1 MDWIWILIIVI
12 AVVVSAKIWLLLGK
26 FRSKQ
31 VPAELRPGN
40 PLPKFT
46 AVDEQGNSLDST
58 SLRGTA
64 TVLLFIRGTW
74 CPFCSRQVAN
84 LTKFYKEITDSGARL
99 VLVTPRPLETTRR
112 VADFF
117 EVDFEFW
124 LDESLAIAKR
134 LGLVLE
140 SGVPDDYRSEYGEDT
155 VWPTTLVVDADG
167 IIRYTELSRFIAD
180 RPNPQKLLAIV
191 KKL

>member
-12 AVVVSAKIWLLLGK
+12 AVVVSAKIWLFLGK

-31 VPAELRPGN
+31 VPAELRSGN

-46 AVDEQGNSLDST
+46 AVDEQGNNLDST

-64 TVLLFIRGTW
+64 TVLLFVRGSW

-99 VLVTPRPLETTRR
+99 VLITPRPLETTRR

-117 EVDFEFW
+117 EVEFEFW
-124 LDESLAIAKR
+124 LDESLGIAKS

-140 SGVPDDYRSEYGEDT
+140 SGVPDDFRSEYGEDT

-180 RPNPQKLLAIV
+180 RPNPQKLLAIIN
-191 KKL
+191 KL